1 MASSS
6 EEAAAA
12 IFAEKVTSW
21 RSRRGYSMKQLAA
34 RMGYDASY
42 LSHVESRRHRPT
54 EQFAFRAE
62 AALASELEIVQAFRI
77 FQEAAGLTGG
87 SALPPSG
94 ADPMMPATLV
104 IEDEQASLVHQ
115 GGWYRCQVERVIH
128 NVGRQPVTH
137 YPVRIDVDR
146 FPDQPQISKNFYRQS
161 PLELAELDFTAELG
175 ERREPLKVDVKHN
188 HDAFKKIVLFFGN
201 ERAMFPLYPGE
212 KTILRYSY
220 RVPATQYGQWFQR
233 DIRFPTRSLTMT
245 VKFPAHLHPEV
256 TGASLSYAGTEEMP
270 LERSEDDSDAVVY
283 SLREHNLRLTSQVR
297 VQWEFPGDQDSRAA

>member
-1 MASSS
+1 MTSSS

-12 IFAEKVTSW
+12 IFAGKVTSW

-62 AALASELEIVQAFRI
+62 AALPSELEIVQAFRV
-77 FQEAAGLTGG
+77 FQDAAGLTGG
-87 SALPPSG
+87 FAPPAGG

-104 IEDEQASLVHQ
+104 IEEEHAALAYLD
-115 GGWYRCQVERVIH
+115 GWYRCQVERVIH

-146 FPDQPQISKNFYRQS
+146 FPDQPQISKSFYRQS
-161 PLELAELDFTAELG
+161 PLQLADLDFTAELG
-175 ERREPLKVDVKHN
+175 ERGEPLKVDVKHN

-201 ERAMFPLYPGE
+201 DRAMFPLYPGE

-220 RVPATQYGQWFQR
+220 RVPTTQYGHWFQR
-233 DIRFPTRSLTMT
+233 DIRFPTRALTMT
-245 VKFPAHLHPEV
+245 VKFPAHLHPSV

-270 LERSEDDSDAVVY
+270 LECSQDDGDAVVY
-283 SLREHNLRLTSQVR
+283 SLRERNLRLTSQVR
-297 VQWEFPGDQDSRAA
+297 LQWEFPGEEDSQAA